1 MPHRLL
7 ILIAEADEASRRHL
21 CERLH
26 QSGFETFES
35 DNGYAV
41 QALALALRPAAV
53 IMEVSLPGRDGLEAC
68 RMLRKDEETKT
79 ISVLL
84 LTQLA
89 HQLDRLAGF
98 RAGAD
103 DYVVKPYD
111 EEELILRLEA
121 LLRRSAKRGDL
132 TRFKVGPFEF
142 DFTALRMTLDGQE
155 KLLSKMEFKLLNLLV
170 SKMGRVVD
178 RDVIISV
185 VWPRSDESKS
195 RSLDTHI
202 KRLRAKLHP
211 HGDWLKTARG
221 RGYEFSAPNSD

>member
-1 MPHRLL
+1 MPNRLL
-7 ILIAEADEASRRHL
+7 ILVADADEVCRRQL

-26 QSGFETFES
+26 QHGFETFES

-53 IMEVSLPGRDGLEAC
+53 IMEAALPGRDGLEVC
-68 RMLRKDEETKT
+68 RMIRKDEETKS
-79 ISVLL
+79 ILVIL
-84 LTQLA
+84 LTELS

-98 RAGAD
+98 RAGTD
-103 DYVVKPYD
+103 DYVTKPYH

-121 LLRRSAKRGDL
+121 LLRRSAERRDL
-132 TRFKVGPFEF
+132 SRLKVGPFEF
-142 DFTALRMTLDGQE
+142 DFTALRMTLDGRE
-155 KLLSKMEFKLLNLLV
+155 RLLSKMEFKLLNLLV

-178 RDVIISV
+178 RDLILSV
-185 VWPRSDESKS
+185 VWPQSDESKS

-221 RGYEFSAPNSD
+221 RGYEFSAPSFD